1 MSSGVLNAIDMV
13 QNMILPTLF
22 IYFISKDLRVF
33 WIEGLVIPPLALLCT
48 FWYPESPRHLHG
60 QKEFQACKE
69 TLKQIADANGNIIG
83 KVTSGTQSPT
93 LNKAIGMGYVNKDF
107 AKADTEIFVVIRD
120 KAIKAKVC
128 KIPFLK
134 K

>member
-1 MSSGVLNAIDMV
+1 MV
-13 QNMILPTLF
+13 DRGI
-22 IYFISKDLRVF
+22 
-33 WIEGLVIPPLALLCT
+33 
-48 FWYPESPRHLHG
+48 PRHDY
-60 QKEFQACKE
+60 
-69 TLKQIADANGNIIG
+69 QIADANGNIIG

-93 LNKAIGMGYVNKDF
+93 LNIALGMGYVNKDF
-107 AKADTEIFVVIRD
+107 SKADSEIFIMIRD

>member
-1 MSSGVLNAIDMV
+1 
-13 QNMILPTLF
+13 
-22 IYFISKDLRVF
+22 
-33 WIEGLVIPPLALLCT
+33 
-48 FWYPESPRHLHG
+48 
-60 QKEFQACKE
+60 
-69 TLKQIADANGNIIG
+69 
-83 KVTSGTQSPT
+83 
-93 LNKAIGMGYVNKDF
+93 MGYVNKDF